1 MKTGVFSAFGIHPV
15 RSHTRSWRT
24 KFVKKINNL
33 IVKKNLVYT
42 WKEGLITEEGDSLK
56 DEEFWQAEEDTETPD
71 DDQEDEDS
79 SLLVFES

>member
-1 MKTGVFSAFGIHPV
+1 MKTGVFSTFGIHPV
-15 RSHTRSWRT
+15 RSHSRSWRT
-24 KFVKKINNL
+24 KFVKKIINL

-71 DDQEDEDS
+71 DDEEDEDS